1 MDPTC
6 DCLHGTGYDS
16 TPCYSAAMV
25 PLLRG
30 VRILELSTVVMG
42 PLAGQI
48 LADLGA
54 EVIKIEALEGDIARN
69 TLPQGDGDG
78 AMFVN
83 NNRNKR
89 VVAVDLKSPSGREIV
104 RKLIARSDGLLI
116 NMRPVAA
123 QRLGL
128 GFDDAAKI
136 NPDLVYCAVIGFGEA
151 GPYRGRPA
159 FDDVIQAAGGMAD
172 VGRRDDEPPRF
183 AATIVADKIGALH
196 AAYAFLGALTAKAR
210 GHKGPLYVEVPMF
223 ETLAAFILNEHLC
236 GATFAQDGQVGYSR
250 ILSRNRRP
258 FRSQDGWIA
267 VLPYTGEQWRR
278 FLAEV
283 ARTDLLSQTWFNT
296 PEGRNAH
303 IDELYAAVSDAIS
316 RRTNT
321 DWCEVLNRLDIPYS
335 PVASL
340 QDLLTDPHLS
350 AIGFFEPGE
359 NYPPSIQRKLAQP
372 VTFRGIE
379 AVEDQPPHRLG
390 ADTRDVLRECGYSE
404 QEIDGMLQKR
414 EIAQ

>member
-1 MDPTC
+1 MI
-6 DCLHGTGYDS
+6 
-16 TPCYSAAMV
+16 
-25 PLLRG
+25 PLLKG
-30 VRILELSTVVMG
+30 VRLLELSTVVMG

-54 EVIKIEALEGDIARN
+54 EVIKLEALEGDIARN
-69 TLPQGDGDG
+69 TLPQADGSG

-89 VVAVDLKSPSGREIV
+89 VIAVDLKSSAGRDIV

-128 GFDDAAKI
+128 GFEDVTQI
-136 NPDLVYCAVIGFGEA
+136 NPELVYCAVIGFGEA

-172 VGRRDDEPPRF
+172 VGRRDAEPPRF

-236 GATFAQDGQVGYSR
+236 GATFAADGQVGYSR

-278 FLAEV
+278 FLAE
-283 ARTDLLSQTWFNT
+283 AGRSDLVSQTWFNT

-316 RRTNT
+316 QRTNAT
-321 DWCEVLNRLDIPYS
+321 WCEVLARLDIPYS
-335 PVASL
+335 PVAGI
-340 QDLLTDPHLS
+340 QDLLTDPHLA
-350 AIGFFEPGE
+350 AIGFFEPGPA
-359 NYPPSIQRKLAQP
+359 YPEFIKRKIAHP

-379 AVEDQPPHRLG
+379 ALPDQPPHSLG
-390 ADTRDVLRECGYSE
+390 ADTREVLQECGYAE
-404 QEIDGMLQKR
+404 AEIEALLQNGA
-414 EIAQ
+414 IA

>member
-1 MDPTC
+1 
-6 DCLHGTGYDS
+6 
-16 TPCYSAAMV
+16 
-25 PLLRG
+25 
-30 VRILELSTVVMG
+30 MG

-54 EVIKIEALEGDIARN
+54 EVIKLEALEGDIARN
-69 TLPQGDGDG
+69 TLPQADGSG

-89 VVAVDLKSPSGREIV
+89 VIAVDLKSSSGREIV

-128 GFDDAAKI
+128 GFEDVTQI
-136 NPDLVYCAVIGFGEA
+136 NPELVYCAVIGFGEA

-172 VGRRDDEPPRF
+172 VGRRDGEPPRF

-236 GATFAQDGQVGYSR
+236 GATFTADGQVGYSR

-278 FLAEV
+278 FLAE
-283 ARTDLLSQTWFNT
+283 AGRSDLVSQTWFNT

-316 RRTNT
+316 HRTNAT
-321 DWCEVLNRLDIPYS
+321 WCEVLARLDIPYS
-335 PVASL
+335 PVAGI
-340 QDLLTDPHLS
+340 QDLLTDPHLA
-350 AIGFFEPGE
+350 AIGFFEPGPA
-359 NYPPSIQRKLAQP
+359 YPEFIKRKIAHP

-379 AVEDQPPHRLG
+379 ALPDQPPHSLG
-390 ADTRDVLRECGYSE
+390 ADTREVLQECGYAE
-404 QEIDGMLQKR
+404 AEIQVLLQKGA
-414 EIAQ
+414 IA

>member
-1 MDPTC
+1 
-6 DCLHGTGYDS
+6 
-16 TPCYSAAMV
+16 MV
-25 PLLRG
+25 PLLKG

-54 EVIKIEALEGDIARN
+54 ELIKLEALEGDIARN
-69 TLPQGDGDG
+69 TLPQGGGAGDG

-89 VVAVDLKSPSGREIV
+89 TIAIDLKRSSGRDVV
-104 RKLIARSDGLLI
+104 RKLVARSDGLLI

-128 GFDDAAKI
+128 GFDAMAQL
-136 NPDLVYCAVIGFGEA
+136 NPDLVYCAVIGYGEA

-172 VGRRDDEPPRF
+172 VGRRDGEPPKF

-236 GATFAQDGQVGYSR
+236 GATFEAEGQVGYAR

-258 FRSQDGWIA
+258 FRSLDGWIA

-278 FLAEV
+278 FLHEV
-283 ARTDLLSQTWFNT
+283 GRPDLVAKPWFSA
-296 PEGRNAH
+296 PESRNAH
-303 IDELYAAVSDAIS
+303 IDELYSAVSEAIAT
-316 RRTNT
+316 RTNAS
-321 DWCEVLNRLDIPYS
+321 WCETLTRLDIPYS

-340 QDLLTDPHLS
+340 QDLLADPHLS
-350 AIGFFEPGE
+350 AIGFFEPGPA
-359 NYPPSIQRKLAQP
+359 YPPSIKRKLAHP

-379 AVEDQPPHRLG
+379 TVADQPPQGLG
-390 ADTRDVLRECGYSE
+390 ADTRAVLKECGYSDV
-404 QEIDGMLQKR
+404 EIDSMLAMR
-414 EIAQ
+414 EIAQRP

>member
-1 MDPTC
+1 MI
-6 DCLHGTGYDS
+6 
-16 TPCYSAAMV
+16 
-25 PLLRG
+25 PLLKG
-30 VRILELSTVVMG
+30 VRLLELSTVVMG

-54 EVIKIEALEGDIARN
+54 EVIKLEALEGDIARN
-69 TLPQGDGDG
+69 TLPQADGSG

-89 VVAVDLKSPSGREIV
+89 VIAVDLKSSSGREIV

-128 GFDDAAKI
+128 GFEDVTQI
-136 NPDLVYCAVIGFGEA
+136 NPELVYCAVIGFGEA

-172 VGRRDDEPPRF
+172 VGRRDAEPPRF

-236 GATFAQDGQVGYSR
+236 GATFAADGQVGYSR

-278 FLAEV
+278 FLAE
-283 ARTDLLSQTWFNT
+283 AGRSDLVSQTWFNT

-316 RRTNT
+316 HRTNAT
-321 DWCEVLNRLDIPYS
+321 WCEVLARLDIPYS
-335 PVASL
+335 PVASI
-340 QDLLTDPHLS
+340 QDLLTDPHLA
-350 AIGFFEPGE
+350 AIGFFEPGPT
-359 NYPPSIQRKLAQP
+359 YPDSIKRKLAHP

-379 AVEDQPPHRLG
+379 ALPDQPPHSLG
-390 ADTRDVLRECGYSE
+390 ADTREVLQECGYAE
-404 QEIDGMLQKR
+404 AEIEALLQNGA
-414 EIAQ
+414 IA

>member
-1 MDPTC
+1 
-6 DCLHGTGYDS
+6 
-16 TPCYSAAMV
+16 MV
-25 PLLRG
+25 PLLKGIRL
-30 VRILELSTVVMG
+30 LELSTVVMG

-54 EVIKIEALEGDIARN
+54 EVVKLEALDGDIARN
-69 TLPQGDGDG
+69 TLPQGEGQGENQGDG

-89 VVAVDLKSPSGREIV
+89 TIAIDLKSAAGREIV

-128 GFDDAAKI
+128 GFDEVSKL

-172 VGRRDDEPPRF
+172 VGRHEDEPPRF

-236 GATFAQDGQVGYSR
+236 SATFETDGQVGYSR

-258 FRSQDGWIA
+258 FRSLDGWIA

-278 FLAEV
+278 FLLEV
-283 ARTDLLSQTWFNT
+283 ARTDLVSQPWFNT
-296 PEGRNAH
+296 PESRNAH
-303 IDELYAAVSDAIS
+303 IDELYAAVSAAIS
-316 RRTNT
+316 TRTNST
-321 DWCEVLNRLDIPYS
+321 WCEVLTRLDIPYS
-335 PVASL
+335 PVASI

-350 AIGFFEPGE
+350 AIGFFEPGPT
-359 NYPPSIQRKLAQP
+359 YPASIKRKLAHP
-372 VTFRGIE
+372 VTFRGIA
-379 AVEDQPPHRLG
+379 AVEDQPPHGLG
-390 ADTRDVLRECGYSE
+390 ANTRAVLQECGYSDT
-404 QEIDGMLQKR
+404 EIDAMLQRR
-414 EIAQ
+414 EIAQRA